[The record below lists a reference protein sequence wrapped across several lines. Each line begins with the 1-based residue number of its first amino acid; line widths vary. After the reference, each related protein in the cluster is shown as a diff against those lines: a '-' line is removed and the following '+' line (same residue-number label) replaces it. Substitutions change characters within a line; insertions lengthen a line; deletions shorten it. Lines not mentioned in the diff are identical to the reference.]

1 MLGKVKMSIVIRKEN
16 EGTSSF
22 DTEDFGQA
30 AALLSKGYEI
40 SFMHPKENSRRVV
53 FHFVIAPTIEQAAQD
68 YWNGKLQVDAKQFQ
82 AESKNLKTRLY
93 GIQNENS
100 TNPKY

>member
-1 MLGKVKMSIVIRKEN
+1 MGVVIRN
-16 EGTSSF
+16 QDEGISSF

-40 SFMHPKENSRRVV
+40 IDMHPKENSRRVV
-53 FHFVIAPTIEQAAQD
+53 FHFAITPTIEQAAQD
-68 YWNGKLQVDAKQFQ
+68 YWNGKLQVDAKQYQ

-93 GIQNENS
+93 GVQNENRTS
-100 TNPKY
+100 SRD

>member
-1 MLGKVKMSIVIRKEN
+1 MGIVLRSQS

-30 AALLSKGYEI
+30 VALLSKGYEI
-40 SFMHPKENSRRVV
+40 IDMHPKENNRRVV
-53 FHFVIAPTIEQAAQD
+53 FHFEITPTIEQAAQD
-68 YWNGKLQVDAKQFQ
+68 YWNGKLQVDAKQYQ

-93 GIQNENS
+93 GVQNENTGRTRS
-100 TNPKY
+100 